1 MIFHFLSDSG
11 LSSATTTTTT
21 TTASTVADEEL
32 NEVGD
37 EDEAYYVNP
46 AYQPDEDEGTTMSP
60 ERKFAVIRVTP
71 ASTDS
76 NQGESAKPVY
86 TFEL

>member
-11 LSSATTTTTT
+11 LSSATTTTTA
-21 TTASTVADEEL
+21 TASTVADEEL

-46 AYQPDEDEGTTMSP
+46 AYQPDEDEGGAAVNP